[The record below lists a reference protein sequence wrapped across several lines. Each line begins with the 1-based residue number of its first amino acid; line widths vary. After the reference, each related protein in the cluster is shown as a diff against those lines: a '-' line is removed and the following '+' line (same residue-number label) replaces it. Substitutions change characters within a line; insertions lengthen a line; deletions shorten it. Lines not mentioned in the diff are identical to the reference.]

1 MPGSDRSAGGV
12 TGSPGRLA
20 LALLATLLVLAV
32 AGSGSADA
40 SVIVYRCA
48 PNLCEVNPD
57 GSGQRALTSDGG
69 GAGGVYGSP
78 SLSRDGS
85 KLAFDFGN
93 AGYVMSLPG
102 GARTA
107 LNAGSVEE
115 VAMRPDGGQV
125 GLITQQ
131 FLAYPFNSLENVLST
146 VDPDGSGFANHSYEP
161 FSLGWLGTTLLRDGP
176 SATAHPGTAAIA
188 ICQVP
193 AAGVCGTNVADDP
206 VRDLYEPAGS
216 PDGSLVAAT
225 ALPYPISATQHPVA
239 GTGAIALYDAAG
251 GAWVRDLTAG
261 PGDSQPAWS
270 PDGSQIAFARGG
282 SIYTIAADGPPGSE
296 RLLVAG
302 DSPTWGEG
310 SAGTPPTPSPA
321 PSPAPGASPTSPALR
336 LGRPKPDRRHGTA
349 TLPVVV
355 PGAGTVRLSG
365 KAVRPARRRARKA
378 GGVALPVRPTAKARR
393 RLRRAGRVAV
403 EVTISFAPAA
413 GGATLHA
420 TRTLRLALGPAGR

>member
-1 MPGSDRSAGGV
+1 MPGSAGRSGGV
-12 TGSPGRLA
+12 GRPLAA
-20 LALLATLLVLAV
+20 LAVALFAALLVLAV
-32 AGSGSADA
+32 AGSASAGA

-57 GSGQRALTSDGG
+57 GSGQHALTSDGG
-69 GAGGVYGSP
+69 GAAGVYGSP

-85 KLAFDFGN
+85 SLAFDLGN
-93 AGYVMSLPG
+93 QGYVMNLAT

-107 LNAGSVEE
+107 LDAGSVEE
-115 VAMRPDGGQV
+115 MAMRPDGGQV

-146 VDPDGSGFANHSYEP
+146 VNPDGSGFANHSYEP
-161 FSLGWLGTTLLRDGP
+161 FSVGWLGSTLLRDGP

-193 AAGVCGTNVADDP
+193 AAGVCGANVADDP

-216 PDGSLVAAT
+216 PDGSLVAVT
-225 ALPYPISATQHPVA
+225 ALPYPVTTTQHPVA
-239 GTGAIALYDAAG
+239 GTGAIAIYDAAG

-270 PDGSQIAFARGG
+270 PDGTQIAFARGG
-282 SIYTIAADGPPGSE
+282 SIYTIAAAGPPGSE

-310 SAGTPPTPSPA
+310 SAGGSPVPSPA
-321 PSPAPGASPTSPALR
+321 PAPGAAPASPGLR
-336 LGRPKPDRRHGTA
+336 LGKPKLNRRRGTA
-349 TLPVVV
+349 TLAVTV
-355 PGAGTVRLSG
+355 PGPGRVALSG
-365 KAVRPARRRARKA
+365 RGVVAVKKSARRAGSVTLPVRPAR
-378 GGVALPVRPTAKARR
+378 KARR
-393 RLRRAGRVAV
+393 RLLRAGRVAV
-403 EVTISFAPAA
+403 EVAIAFTPVA
-413 GGATLHA
+413 GPTLHA
-420 TRTLRLALGPAGR
+420 TRTLRLALGPAGRR